1 MKRPGRTIT
10 LSKGGRAFVPDPLPP
25 KLEWSHGLLRSLSEA
40 DRLLGWLAGEGR
52 RMKNP
57 TLLMRPFL
65 TREAVLSSR
74 IEGTQATLGE
84 ILAADAGAGGG
95 LGRGDLREV
104 ANYVACLNH
113 GIARLGQTPLSTP
126 LVLELHER
134 LMDGVRGEDATP
146 GEFRKVQNWIGPPGC
161 RIEEASYVPPPP
173 ELVPEL
179 MASLEAFLQDDSLP
193 PLVQIGLAHYQFE
206 AIHPFMD
213 GNGRMGRLLVILF
226 LIERGVLPTPLLYLS
241 AFFEATRDTY
251 YRCLRRVDTEGDWE
265 GWLSYF
271 FTGIA
276 RQAEDALDRAE
287 SINDI
292 IASWRHSVA
301 GLKSKILPLVIDALA
316 ANPFTTAT
324 RLAQGLGVAFTTAQR
339 AIDHLVELGILVP
352 TSHARRDRVYCAKGL
367 LDVLERPARL
377 RGPQ

>member
-179 MASLEAFLQDDSLP
+179 M
-193 PLVQIGLAHYQFE
+193 
-206 AIHPFMD
+206 
-213 GNGRMGRLLVILF
+213 
-226 LIERGVLPTPLLYLS
+226 
-241 AFFEATRDTY
+241 
-251 YRCLRRVDTEGDWE
+251 
-265 GWLSYF
+265 
-271 FTGIA
+271 
-276 RQAEDALDRAE
+276 
-287 SINDI
+287 
-292 IASWRHSVA
+292 
-301 GLKSKILPLVIDALA
+301 
-316 ANPFTTAT
+316 
-324 RLAQGLGVAFTTAQR
+324 
-339 AIDHLVELGILVP
+339 
-352 TSHARRDRVYCAKGL
+352 
-367 LDVLERPARL
+367 
-377 RGPQ
+377 